1 MGKASNTPEDAEK
14 AKNGRDP
21 VEEALEFFE
30 RRMALIKQKPDE
42 EFKLMDEIP
51 VIQAALWTVKAAK
64 VYRNLYEDAM
74 KRIERY
80 RENCA
85 RNAAYEMEHKDDEK

>member
-1 MGKASNTPEDAEK
+1 MAESDPTNESQNPER
-14 AKNGRDP
+14 GRDP